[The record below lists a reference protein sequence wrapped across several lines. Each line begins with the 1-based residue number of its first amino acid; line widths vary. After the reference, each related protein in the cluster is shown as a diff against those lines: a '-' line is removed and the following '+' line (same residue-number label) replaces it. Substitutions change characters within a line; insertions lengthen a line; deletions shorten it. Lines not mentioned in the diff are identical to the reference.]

1 MKWPDIDGYIE
12 MLVTKLPL
20 AGLLNRMATNDAI
33 PGPRT
38 AQSVPSVHPSDEAV
52 VVRVLRGDVL
62 LFEVLM
68 RRHNQRIYRA
78 IRSILHEDDE
88 CEDVMQE
95 TYVRAFEHLAQ
106 FEGRAKFST
115 WLTRIAVNEAIKRS
129 IARGKLDPLDLETF
143 NGEGAAIMPALD
155 TAQTPEKN
163 VAQNELSTLLE
174 ESILALPVAYRAV
187 LVLRDLEEMSTAETA
202 QVLALTD
209 SNVRVRLHRA
219 HEMLRSQLMARAGAS
234 GPRAF
239 LFPATRCDRVV
250 HSVFERLNIKYPQS
264 AQ

>member
-1 MKWPDIDGYIE
+1 MPVNDANPGLLDDP
-12 MLVTKLPL
+12 TSPL
-20 AGLLNRMATNDAI
+20 A
-33 PGPRT
+33 
-38 AQSVPSVHPSDEAV
+38 HPSDEEV
-52 VVRVLRGDVL
+52 VNQVLHGDVL

-78 IRSILHEDDE
+78 IRSILHSDDE

-95 TYVRAFEHLAQ
+95 TYVRAFEHLSQ
-106 FEGRAKFST
+106 FEGRARFST

-143 NGEGAAIMPALD
+143 DGEDGVTMSAFNPSS
-155 TAQTPEKN
+155 QTPEN
-163 VAQNELSTLLE
+163 NAARNQLGALLE
-174 ESILALPVAYRAV
+174 ESILALPIAYRTV

-209 SNVRVRLHRA
+209 ANVKIRLHRA
-219 HEMLRSQLMARAGAS
+219 HEMLRSELMMRAGAS
-234 GPRAF
+234 STQAF

-250 HSVFERLNIKYPQS
+250 HGVFERLKVRES
-264 AQ
+264 V